1 MKDKIKNFFLS
12 LVTDNSWDAD
22 GAKVAGWLCIFVSI
36 ACLFFRP
43 EKADIFLY
51 SGIGALTLKGTG
63 EAIHG

>member
-1 MKDKIKNFFLS
+1 METVKKFFLS
-12 LVTDNSWDAD
+12 LITDAQWDAD
-22 GAKVAGWLCIFVSI
+22 GAKAAGWLCILVSI

-43 EKADIFLY
+43 EKADVFLY

>member
-1 MKDKIKNFFLS
+1 MKDKIKNFLLS

-22 GAKVAGWLCIFVSI
+22 GAKVAGWICLLI
-36 ACLFFRP
+36 AAIGFFLGYERF
-43 EKADIFLY
+43 DVFLY